1 MQSPRAGRRVSR
13 ESLLYKFRSTR
24 SEPVLSI
31 RLYSS
36 INPFSHFTFISPA
49 GRWTDADVWLP
60 DLWDLRRGRRVSSES
75 LLHVFER
82 PRSEPVPSIR
92 TYSSINPLS
101 HFPIHLRVLGN
112 VGPMLM
118 CGSPQLFSLPRPP
131 HSRSSVRAFRGL
143 TVACLSVARPPR
155 TRSSVRA
162 FRAALCCPPTSY
174 EELNQT
180 T

>member
-1 MQSPRAGRRVSR
+1 MSPCSASVYTNPLTHSAILRS
-13 ESLLYKFRSTR
+13 SLLLGNGPMLTCGS
-24 SEPVLSI
+24 P
-31 RLYSS
+31 
-36 INPFSHFTFISPA
+36 TF
-49 GRWTDADVWLP
+49 
-60 DLWDLRRGRRVSSES
+60 WDLRRGRWVSSDS

-118 CGSPQLFSLPRPP
+118 CGSPQVFSLPRPP
-131 HSRSSVRAFRGL
+131 HS
-143 TVACLSVARPPR
+143 
-155 TRSSVRA
+155 RSSVRA

-174 EELNQT
+174 EELSQST
-180 T
+180 WGTELALPQ